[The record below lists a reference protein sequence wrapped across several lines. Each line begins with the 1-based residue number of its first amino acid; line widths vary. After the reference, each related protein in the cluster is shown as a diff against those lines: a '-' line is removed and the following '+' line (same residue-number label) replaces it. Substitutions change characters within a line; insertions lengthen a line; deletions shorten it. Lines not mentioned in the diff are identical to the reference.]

1 MGTTLESRIAALE
14 RVQGREL
21 DATAARIIQ
30 DATATEAEL
39 EVFDETWARLP
50 GENDTTLKQRV
61 TAETLKL
68 SGRAVTQ
75 KVMLEVSK
83 AMFLKEGA
91 PAEGESQ
98 SDYENRALKVRKK
111 LLTLERERKELLNSE
126 KEKRNES

>member
-1 MGTTLESRIAALE
+1 MNLKERIEMLEQR
-14 RVQGREL
+14 QGRGL
-21 DATAARIIQ
+21 KKIASKIIQGTHATA
-30 DATATEAEL
+30 DGL
-39 EVFDETWARLP
+39 EVFDEMWDRLP
-50 GENDTTLKQRV
+50 FESDAILKQRV

-98 SDYENRALKVRKK
+98 SDYENRALKVRKE
-111 LLTLERERKELLNSE
+111 LLNLERERKELLNLE
-126 KEKRNES
+126 RR